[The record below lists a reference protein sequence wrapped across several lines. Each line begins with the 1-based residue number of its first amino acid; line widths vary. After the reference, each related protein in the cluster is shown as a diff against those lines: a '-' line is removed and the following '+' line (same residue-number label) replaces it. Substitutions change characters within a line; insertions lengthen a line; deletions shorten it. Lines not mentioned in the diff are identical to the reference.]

1 MSFFNKKEEVLE
13 FQLTEHGK
21 RLLEKGTLRPAFYA
35 FYDEDV
41 LYDTEA
47 AGFKEKQND
56 ADRRIR
62 FDTPSLKVQK
72 NTTSAETR
80 VRQFQADISPLQDTD
95 GPGAYVITENSVD
108 FTDVFQSVPDAAA
121 KFFLEADPLGTSD
134 LKTKYAPAWNINL
147 VENEIVTSEY
157 YQVVSLT
164 GTLDNLDGVVRN
176 IPQINIDIDYKSFYS
191 TDAQVY
197 TELAYNEA
205 EKIIQLS
212 EGNDAGVAL
221 YLEENYLLLD
231 IQERNTDSLKENFE
245 IEVFIENPSESLST
259 GTGDY
264 TKLEYMSEAQGLS
277 DVTVDMVEYY
287 MNVLTDSE
295 VPLDVLRRNNI
306 DLRLVRG
313 NVARTQLTRD
323 LYETDPEEP
332 C

>member
-1 MSFFNKKEEVLE
+1 MF
-13 FQLTEHGK
+13 
-21 RLLEKGTLRPAFYA
+21 
-35 FYDEDV
+35 
-41 LYDTEA
+41 
-47 AGFKEKQND
+47 
-56 ADRRIR
+56 
-62 FDTPSLKVQK
+62 PSH
-72 NTTSAETR
+72 
-80 VRQFQADISPLQDTD
+80 
-95 GPGAYVITENSVD
+95 
-108 FTDVFQSVPDAAA
+108 
-121 KFFLEADPLGTSD
+121 D
-134 LKTKYAPAWNINL
+134 LA
-147 VENEIVTSEY
+147 ENEIVTSEY

-245 IEVFIENPSESLST
+245 IEVFIENPTSVAST
-259 GTGDY
+259 AGDY
-264 TKLEYMSEAQGLS
+264 TKLEYMSETQGLS

-323 LYETDPEEP
+323 LYETDPTDRDWETFI
-332 C
+332 